1 MLETAVLITIV
12 TPSLSDRHFNAISK
26 LVKERCGINLG
37 AGKKQLVKARLAKR
51 LRTLRIEGY
60 DRYIEFV
67 RSDTTGLELVYMLDA
82 ISTNLTSFFRE
93 ADHFDYFA
101 NDFLPQLISRA
112 TRKVNRLRV
121 WSAGCSSGEEAYS
134 IAITICQNI
143 NEMCLWD
150 TKILATDI
158 STRVLS
164 KAAKGLYSADRLKTI
179 NPRLK
184 RKYFRSLTQEP
195 DVYKVSPVLRK
206 MVHVARLNLVKPW
219 PMQGPFDAIFC
230 RNVMIYFD
238 KATQGKLIRRYWD
251 MLGSGGVLFVGHSES
266 LAGIDHNFQYIQP
279 TVYQKV

>member
-1 MLETAVLITIV
+1 MLITIS

-37 AGKKQLVKARLAKR
+37 SGKKQLVKARLVKR
-51 LRTLRIEGY
+51 LRTLRLEGY
-60 DRYIEFV
+60 DQYIDLV
-67 RSDTTGLELVYMLDA
+67 KNDTSGQELVCMLNA

-93 ADHFDYFA
+93 ADHFDFFGQK
-101 NDFLPQLISRA
+101 FLPQLVAKS
-112 TRKVNRLRV
+112 TSKVNRLRV

-134 IAITICQNI
+134 IAITICQNLP
-143 NEMCLWD
+143 EMCLWD

-164 KAAKGLYSADRLKTI
+164 KAAKGIYSADRLKMMD
-179 NPRLK
+179 PQLK
-184 RKYFRSLTQEP
+184 RKYFKALPQDP
-195 DVYKVSPVLRK
+195 DHYKVRPALQK
-206 MVHVARLNLVKPW
+206 MIHVARLNLVKPW

-238 KATQGKLIRRYWD
+238 KPTQGRLIRRYWD

-266 LAGIDHNFQYIQP
+266 LAGIDHKFQYVQP
-279 TVYQKV
+279 TVYRKV